1 MTEAYCPKC
10 EAFTPLTFDE
20 AYDWKG
26 TNHLARNIV
35 CTQCAST
42 LSILRGD
49 ALGAHAMQ
57 KIAELAYYVSP
68 ALPSKATQHTAKS
81 TRSSKRNRRLKL
93 VPWQV
98 RFLAIR
104 N

>member
-1 MTEAYCPKC
+1 MIQAYCPKC

-26 TNHLARNIV
+26 THHLARNIV
-35 CTQCAST
+35 CTQCFST

-49 ALGAHAMQ
+49 SLGAHALQ
-57 KIAELAYYVSP
+57 KMAELAFYASP
-68 ALPSKATQHTAKS
+68 ALPSKTEATQHAAKF

-93 VPWQV
+93 VP
-98 RFLAIR
+98 
-104 N
+104 